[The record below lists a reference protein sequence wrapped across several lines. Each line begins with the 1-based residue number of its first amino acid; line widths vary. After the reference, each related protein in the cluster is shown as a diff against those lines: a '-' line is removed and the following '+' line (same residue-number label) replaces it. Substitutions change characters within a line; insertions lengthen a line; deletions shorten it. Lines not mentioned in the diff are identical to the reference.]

1 MIEHCGQ
8 FCRFTVINDCVTI
21 SSLAKRCTQDNGSST
36 RCETAQRTF
45 LNNYRINYFEY
56 LFSNA
61 ADLTKLSRNRRC
73 RSLTSSQSTS
83 RRQRG
88 KIRRTLKR
96 KFDSFHLIKKY
107 ISKMMTRSC
116 IQFSQTKVS
125 PNLKDIEKSFYF
137 LSRFIFLKWF

>member
-8 FCRFTVINDCVTI
+8 FCRFTVINDCVTN

-96 KFDSFHLIKKY
+96 KFDSLHLIKKIPFKNDDQKLY
-107 ISKMMTRSC
+107 TIFIDQTSKT
-116 IQFSQTKVS
+116 QK
-125 PNLKDIEKSFYF
+125 NL
-137 LSRFIFLKWF
+137 FIFHQD